1 MEKAT
6 GIKVL
11 EYLMEEHDLNTS
23 DFPDIASQE
32 FVLFVLDLLNGKQ
45 ELNLKMIKV
54 LAKRF
59 GVREQTFLG

>member
-32 FVLFVLDLLNGKQ
+32 FVLFVLD
-45 ELNLKMIKV
+45 
-54 LAKRF
+54 
-59 GVREQTFLG
+59 